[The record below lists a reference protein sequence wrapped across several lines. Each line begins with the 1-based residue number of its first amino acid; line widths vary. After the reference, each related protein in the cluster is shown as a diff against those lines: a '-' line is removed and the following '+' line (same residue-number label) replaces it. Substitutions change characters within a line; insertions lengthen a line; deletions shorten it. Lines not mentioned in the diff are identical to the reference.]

1 MANDFSGRI
10 WKITTG
16 GTTPFGSANVKIKGG
31 SWTGMTAAGQTFIIT
46 DVAGRAYTF
55 TSSGVD
61 TQVTFYEMGW
71 LSGRLRLA
79 VLLPGK
85 LICFWQPSRSKQ
97 WALSNNRTPK

>member
-16 GTTPFGSANVKIKGG
+16 GITPFGAANVKVKGG

-46 DVAGRAYTF
+46 DVAGRAFTF

-71 LSGRLRLA
+71 LSGPLTFSGTFTGEVDLFLA
-79 VLLPGK
+79 TK
-85 LICFWQPSRSKQ
+85 
-97 WALSNNRTPK
+97 

>member
-10 WKITTG
+10 WKITTS
-16 GTTPFGSANVKIKGG
+16 GTTPFGAANVKVKGG

-46 DVAGRAYTF
+46 DEAGRAYTF

-71 LSGRLRLA
+71 LSGPLTFSGTFTGEVDLFLA
-79 VLLPGK
+79 TK
-85 LICFWQPSRSKQ
+85 
-97 WALSNNRTPK
+97 

>member
-10 WKITTG
+10 WKITAA
-16 GTTPFGSANVKIKGG
+16 GTTPFGAANVKIKGG

-71 LSGRLRLA
+71 LSGPLTFSGTFTGEVDLFLA
-79 VLLPGK
+79 TK
-85 LICFWQPSRSKQ
+85 
-97 WALSNNRTPK
+97 

>member
-16 GTTPFGSANVKIKGG
+16 GITPFGAANVKVKGG

-46 DVAGRAYTF
+46 DVAGRAFTF

-71 LSGRLRLA
+71 LSGPLTFSGTFTGEVDLFLA
-79 VLLPGK
+79 AK
-85 LICFWQPSRSKQ
+85 
-97 WALSNNRTPK
+97 

>member
-10 WKITTG
+10 WKITTS
-16 GTTPFGSANVKIKGG
+16 GTTPFGAANVKIKGG

-61 TQVTFYEMGW
+61 TQMTFYEMGW
-71 LSGRLRLA
+71 LSGPLTFSGTFTGEVDLFLA
-79 VLLPGK
+79 TK
-85 LICFWQPSRSKQ
+85 
-97 WALSNNRTPK
+97 

>member
-46 DVAGRAYTF
+46 DAAGRAYTS

-61 TQVTFYEMGW
+61 TQVAFYEMGW
-71 LSGRLRLA
+71 LSGPLTFSGTFTGEIDLFLA
-79 VLLPGK
+79 TK
-85 LICFWQPSRSKQ
+85 
-97 WALSNNRTPK
+97 

>member
-10 WKITTG
+10 WKITTA
-16 GTTPFGSANVKIKGG
+16 GTTPFGTQNIKIKGG

-61 TQVTFYEMGW
+61 VQVQFYEMGW
-71 LSGRLRLA
+71 LSGPITFSGTFTGEVDLFL
-79 VLLPGK
+79 GTK
-85 LICFWQPSRSKQ
+85 
-97 WALSNNRTPK
+97 

>member
-46 DVAGRAYTF
+46 DVAGRVFTS

-61 TQVTFYEMGW
+61 VQVTFYEMGW
-71 LSGRLRLA
+71 LSGPLTFSGTFTGEIDLFLA
-79 VLLPGK
+79 TK
-85 LICFWQPSRSKQ
+85 
-97 WALSNNRTPK
+97 